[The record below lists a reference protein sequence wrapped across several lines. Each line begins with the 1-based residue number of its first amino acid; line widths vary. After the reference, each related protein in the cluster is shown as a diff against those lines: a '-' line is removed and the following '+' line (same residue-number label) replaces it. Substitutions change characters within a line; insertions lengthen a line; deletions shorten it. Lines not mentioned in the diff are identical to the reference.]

1 LARVPGESY
10 QRIRT
15 FTRACMRKCRDFENK
30 SALLFSRLAGSKTN
44 IRSAGQSSSE
54 RLSL

>member
-30 SALLFSRLAGSKTN
+30 SALLFSRLAGSKTGLYRN
-44 IRSAGQSSSE
+44 
-54 RLSL
+54 